1 MLPVQAAQCT
11 MHSSKSAGVLAAWHG
26 VVKTRDLAALSA
38 LLHDDAVFHSPVV
51 HTPQRG
57 KALVLRYLAGAMQ
70 VLGNDSFRY
79 LREVVGARD
88 AVLEFALTLD
98 GIEVNGVDLI
108 TWDDSG
114 RITDFKVML
123 RPLKAVN
130 VVHQRM
136 GELLA
141 GSTKQ

>member
-1 MLPVQAAQCT
+1 MLLAQAAQCT
-11 MHSSKSAGVLAAWHG
+11 MHSSKLPAAIAAWHA
-26 VVKTRDLAALSA
+26 VVTSRDLGALSD
-38 LLHDDAVFHSPVV
+38 LLHEEAVFHSPVV

-79 LREVVGARD
+79 VREVVGERD
-88 AVLEFALTLD
+88 AALEFMATLD
-98 GIEVNGVDLI
+98 GIEVNGIDLI
-108 TWDDSG
+108 TWDQAG
-114 RITDFKVML
+114 RITEFKVML

-130 VVHQRM
+130 VVHQKM

-141 GSTKQ
+141 RSPNR